1 MGVAVV
7 LVAAV
12 DTGLVLTHGD
22 GPVGK
27 ATTTLAAAH
36 DATLVAPDGASS
48 PARAGERVPVGDVVR
63 TGRSGSAQLAT
74 RGRAV
79 YLGASA
85 VLAVIDGDHQ
95 QLRTGRVVID
105 ALHGPGL
112 QLALAGDQVVVPAAS
127 ATEAQRSVSV
137 RVGSLSGPAQAIG
150 ASAQRLTIRGLAQA
164 VIDGDALPST
174 TTPLHLNDDAG
185 EAAAVP
191 ALVNDDL
198 ALNELA
204 DGINSSG
211 RSTAGAIETAWTG
224 STSRLPR
231 SSASSERVLPMVIAD
246 AAHGDGSAQ
255 SRYDRI
261 VRWRRAGGSWGVVA
275 ALLNTDAGAVEA
287 VFDTLQHHQPG
298 GQIGTVSVKAL
309 ANAPVSGVRPAHKA
323 SSGSRTGSGSTGTGG
338 SGTSHP
344 SSPPAGSGGGHH
356 GGSPTPSPTP
366 TPDPVKSVVGSVTGV
381 LGTVVG
387 LLPVKVPTKPL
398 PLPTPTGGLLGGL
411 LGER

>member
-1 MGVAVV
+1 
-7 LVAAV
+7 
-12 DTGLVLTHGD
+12 
-22 GPVGK
+22 
-27 ATTTLAAAH
+27 
-36 DATLVAPDGASS
+36 
-48 PARAGERVPVGDVVR
+48 VR

-74 RGRAV
+74 RGREV

-85 VLAVIDGDHQ
+85 ALSVVDGDHQ
-95 QLRTGRVVID
+95 QLRTGRAVID
-105 ALHGPGL
+105 AIRGPGL
-112 QLALAGDQVVVPAAS
+112 QLALAGDQVVVPTSS

-137 RVGSLSGPAQAIG
+137 QVGSLSGPAQVIS
-150 ASAQRLTIRGLAQA
+150 ASSQRLTIPGLAQA

-204 DGINSSG
+204 KGINSSG

-224 STSRLPR
+224 TTSAMPPST
-231 SSASSERVLPMVIAD
+231 ASSERVLPMVIAN
-246 AAHGDGSAQ
+246 ATHGDGGTQ
-255 SRYDRI
+255 KRYDRI

-287 VFDTLQHHQPG
+287 VFDSLQRHQPG
-298 GQIGTVSVKAL
+298 GRIGTVSVQAL
-309 ANAPVSGVRPAHKA
+309 ANAPVGAARSGHKTA
-323 SSGSRTGSGSTGTGG
+323 SGSQSGSGSTGGG
-338 SGTSHP
+338 SGTGHP
-344 SSPPAGSGGGHH
+344 TAPPSGSGGHH

-366 TPDPVKSVVGSVTGV
+366 TPDPVKSVVGTVTGV

-387 LLPVKVPTKPL
+387 LLPVKVPTKPV

-411 LGER
+411 LSNH